1 MTTQESS
8 ASASAEDVVEPAIDS
23 RAPRLV
29 VGPRPPRPELQ
40 FNMTVAVLATTAA
53 VATYVAFLALRTLP
67 QPPVA
72 SIMFAAAP
80 LCGLLALPVFI
91 SRSRAENNVAL
102 TWFSAGLALA
112 TLSMILQFISIPT
125 IVGGRGPFGTDDQS
139 SAILYF
145 FFHLA
150 LVVGV
155 LAAARELPITGC
167 RWFLGIG
174 AVLAL
179 AVAANLVSSPEL
191 LGPDGSFTGVVV
203 VLQWAF
209 GIALALVLVLWLKYS
224 GRISRPLYG
233 WISLCLLLLV
243 YESLLGALS
252 SGRFDDSWWA
262 SLTLRMTAF
271 MVLLAG
277 SVLTILR
284 QLRRLES
291 YSEAELSK
299 SDSQLESSLL
309 VGQSL
314 LDIANDLTGALVP
327 QEVARRLASGLTD
340 VLDMEQL
347 VIFDRDPGAGRH
359 RVLYRHG
366 NDHDEWRLDLERW
379 GDSLI
384 VGEPIMATGHTVT
397 SLLDERQGGL
407 GSAARDAKCVVNL
420 PLRAGGLSIGSVFAI
435 DTRPVHLSPWI
446 KELLAG
452 LAAQTGPALSRA
464 RLYEREHATAVA
476 LQRALL
482 PEELPRLGDVEV
494 AARYEAGQDGVTV
507 GGDWYDCISLD
518 EGRVALVVGDVMGKG
533 VQAASLMGRLR
544 DATRVLV
551 SVDPSPA
558 SVLSGLNDVLAEAET
573 DRIVTAAYA
582 LLDPGVG
589 EIRLAMAGHPL
600 PIICHPSGQVD
611 IVSADGLSPL
621 LGVPVGARPEV
632 VVPIAAGSSIVMY
645 TDGLVETRQGL
656 DPGMANLVEQVGS
669 SCRTE
674 NSIDEVVDHLMRSRR
689 TGGLDDIA
697 LIVARLRQT

>member
-573 DRIVTAAYA
+573 DRIVLAAYA